1 MSKKTGIRCAA
12 VLFAA
17 AVLGM
22 TAALP
27 VLAQEESGTVPVTT
41 AAAEETAAPTVTEVT
56 ADADEESKEDLY
68 AADATSPPLPDD
80 PNDVLAGI
88 EYEKTDDGGIRIV
101 KYKWTSAKHIDIPAQ
116 IDGLPVTELGEECFR
131 YCYADSVSLPD
142 TIKIIGERAF
152 FFCSYLQSVT
162 IPDGCE
168 RIGTHAFDS
177 CEQLKEITIPQSVK
191 FIGFDAFADT
201 PFNDTLTD
209 EFVILGDSFLYRY
222 NGEADNV
229 VIPDTVKA
237 IGEYAFETNGL
248 KSVQIPASVKRI
260 EEFAFSYC
268 ESLSKIEVPDSIDY
282 IAANSFANTKWQ
294 RDNKDKFVILG
305 PVLMDYQG
313 EDAEVT
319 VPDGIRIIAE
329 RVFTFS
335 TELTTVRL
343 PDSVQVIGEG
353 AFARCPNLQI
363 VELGENVEVIGR
375 KAFEACKSLNY
386 LRVGHK
392 LREIGEDAFLEC
404 WKLETVYLPDTVEK
418 IGAHAFGYQFGED
431 ADTYLKMDNPLVLYS
446 NTEEVRS
453 YAEEAEVP
461 QEPLPDEQN
470 TKPEPVLTTAPD
482 AAEKLGKVTGKA
494 WIPACILGGVLVLA
508 GGSAAVIRTRKKKD

>member
-12 VLFAA
+12 ALLAA

-27 VLAQEESGTVPVTT
+27 VLAQEETGTEPVTT
-41 AAAEETAAPTVTEVT
+41 AAAETTAETVGTEVT
-56 ADADEESKEDLY
+56 GEANAESEVDSF

-101 KYKWTSAKHIDIPAQ
+101 KYKWTSAKHIDIPAE
-116 IDGLPVTELGEECFR
+116 IEGLPVTEIGEECFR

-142 TIKIIGERAF
+142 TLKILGERAF

-162 IPDGCE
+162 VPEGCE

-177 CEQLKEITIPQSVK
+177 CDQLKEVVIPKSVK

-201 PFNDTLTD
+201 PFNDSMTD
-209 EFVILGDSFLYRY
+209 DFVILGDGFLYHY
-222 NGEADNV
+222 NGEETNV

-237 IGEYAFETNGL
+237 IGEYSFETNGL
-248 KSVQIPASVKRI
+248 KSVQIPDSVKRI

-268 ESLSKIEVPDSIDY
+268 ESLSKIEVPDSIEY
-282 IAANSFANTKWQ
+282 IAANAFANTKWQ
-294 RDNKDKFVILG
+294 RENKDKFVILG
-305 PVLMDYQG
+305 PILMAYQG

-319 VPDGIRIIAE
+319 VPDGIRAITE
-329 RVFTFS
+329 RVFTFCV
-335 TELTTVRL
+335 ELTTVRL
-343 PDSVQVIGEG
+343 PDSVKVIGDG

-375 KAFEACKSLNY
+375 KAFESCKALSY

-392 LREIGEDAFLEC
+392 LREIGPDAFLEC
-404 WKLETVYLPDTVEK
+404 FKLETVYLPDTVEK

-431 ADTYLKMDNPLVLYS
+431 ADTYLKIDNPLVLYS
-446 NTEEVRS
+446 NTEAVRS
-453 YAEEAEVP
+453 YAAEAEVP

-470 TKPEPVLTTAPD
+470 TKPEPVLTTASD
-482 AAEKLGKVTGKA
+482 SAEKLGKVTGKA

-508 GGSAAVIRTRKKKD
+508 GGSAAVIRSKKKKD